1 MTVFPPGG
9 LEPRSLDRVE
19 SHNHQRA
26 AVPVPSLVWG
36 FAVEDDMHASGNPID
51 HSRDTYDRGHGGD
64 QIGEEASSRP
74 APQHPRG
81 RGRREAIS
89 SFVCSLAATRLQVTA
104 EPVNDLC
111 SFVRSRRT
119 AAHGV
124 CGGVT
129 MHGAEGLPCGTLIA
143 IDAPRWT
150 ITKRYRCRA
159 AGLLPSAAGYR
170 KITVV
175 RRESTLSDIAL
186 RDRPRVVR
194 LLRHHRPSSGL

>member
-1 MTVFPPGG
+1 MLDSHVAHDPTHDSISTRRTRTQVARSSRVTRSPARRGPGP
-9 LEPRSLDRVE
+9 LASL
-19 SHNHQRA
+19 
-26 AVPVPSLVWG
+26 G

-64 QIGEEASSRP
+64 QIGEDASSRP
-74 APQHPRG
+74 VPQHPRG

-143 IDAPRWT
+143 IDAPRWI
-150 ITKRYRCRA
+150 ITKRY
-159 AGLLPSAAGYR
+159 LTS
-170 KITVV
+170 
-175 RRESTLSDIAL
+175 RR
-186 RDRPRVVR
+186 R
-194 LLRHHRPSSGL
+194 LASFGGRLQKNNCCSQGVDTFRHSPP